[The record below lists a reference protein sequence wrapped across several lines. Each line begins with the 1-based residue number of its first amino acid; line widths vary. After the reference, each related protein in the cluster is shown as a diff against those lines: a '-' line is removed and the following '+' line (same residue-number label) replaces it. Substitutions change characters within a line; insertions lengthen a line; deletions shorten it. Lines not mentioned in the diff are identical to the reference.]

1 MHNNPMYN
9 HTQQSARQSNNSS
22 FYDVANYY
30 GAPNSSTNA
39 CESPH
44 PVSNSSLLY
53 YYWFLPKKFLNTFWV
68 FEIQSINIYQGI
80 TPINRHRSNASIACS
95 RCTSA
100 FSVNASRMTS
110 RAPSQMSLLQM
121 ASCRKLST
129 AGSSLVGYNVAG
141 NNTSSFCDDLKDVPE
156 VLCKICLV
164 DYPSR
169 DMFKLHE
176 CSCTFCREVCR
187 NWNVQYYNSAD
198 KKYKM

>member
-1 MHNNPMYN
+1 MNRTKHNCPW
-9 HTQQSARQSNNSS
+9 
-22 FYDVANYY
+22 
-30 GAPNSSTNA
+30 SSTKDFVN
-39 CESPH
+39 
-44 PVSNSSLLY
+44 
-53 YYWFLPKKFLNTFWV
+53 
-68 FEIQSINIYQGI
+68 
-80 TPINRHRSNASIACS
+80 
-95 RCTSA
+95 

-176 CSCTFCREVCR
+176 CSCSFCREVCR
-187 NWNVQYYNSAD
+187 N
-198 KKYKM
+198 

>member
-1 MHNNPMYN
+1 MYN

-30 GAPNSSTNA
+30 GAPNNSTNA

-53 YYWFLPKKFLNTFWV
+53 YYWLTKKILNTFWV

-187 NWNVQYYNSAD
+187 NWNVQY
-198 KKYKM
+198 